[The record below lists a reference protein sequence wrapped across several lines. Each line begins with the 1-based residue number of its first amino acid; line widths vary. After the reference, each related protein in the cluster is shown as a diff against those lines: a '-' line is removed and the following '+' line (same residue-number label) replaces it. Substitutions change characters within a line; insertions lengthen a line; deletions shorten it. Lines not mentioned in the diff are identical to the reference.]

1 MALSDDE
8 PRPFIMS
15 PISDDSSGATEPSV
29 EAFEQWVSLERA
41 KIVSMT
47 ARYRPLENEPGNS
60 VVEFTIAM
68 SDGKDH
74 ARRVPLGE
82 GKVEETARNWLKD
95 LEKQAG
101 MTIPLT
107 VSQ

>member
-1 MALSDDE
+1 
-8 PRPFIMS
+8 MS
-15 PISDDSSGATEPSV
+15 LISDDSSGATEPSV

-82 GKVEETARNWLKD
+82 GKVEETARIWLKD

-107 VSQ
+107 VTA